1 VHEAVRGSVF
11 GCEFGGAEG
20 VGEVE
25 GLNWDDEIRG
35 RGVCL
40 EGLYDTKRT
49 EGFVDMLKE
58 EEL

>member
-1 VHEAVRGSVF
+1 VRGSVF